1 MENGIKTIVIQN
13 ILESIPVG
21 LLVINSEGEIVTA
34 NRAAS
39 RILGYASEMLNGKGW
54 GDLFI
59 SDMDNLEFNQVFLDV
74 IQERQVNL
82 CRNVD
87 YVTPEGNTLHLS
99 LTTSFL
105 VGNDEIPAIVVLIH
119 DLTEIYHSHERE
131 KIALEEQH
139 RMQHRRAE
147 SLEKFALAVAHQI
160 RNPVTA
166 IGGFANRLLNQPD
179 IDDGRMAGYLGNILV
194 DARRL
199 EEIVQ
204 AVSGYAG
211 LKSAVPVK
219 SSLEKVV
226 ETAKGRLEEIAA
238 QRSKKI
244 LWMVRVDPVYGE
256 IDPHLFSLA
265 LDEVLLNSL
274 EAFKG
279 NEVSIAIQV
288 VEESDGF
295 HLKIEDKGCGILEKD
310 IPYIFDPF
318 FTTKAVGVGM
328 GLCRAQR
335 IISEHRGHIKVQST
349 SGKGTDV
356 IIRISTVR

>member
-1 MENGIKTIVIQN
+1 MENGIKSIVIRN

-21 LLVINSEGEIVTA
+21 LLVINSEGEIVTT

-39 RILGYASEMLNGKGW
+39 RILGYTGEMLNGKGW

-74 IQERQVNL
+74 IQERRVNL

-105 VGNDEIPAIVVLIH
+105 VGNDETPAIVVLIH
-119 DLTEIYHSHERE
+119 DLTEIHHFHERE
-131 KIALEEQH
+131 KIALEEEH

-179 IDDGRMAGYLGNILV
+179 VGERMASYLSNILV

-199 EEIVQ
+199 EDIVQ
-204 AVSGYAG
+204 AVSGYAV
-211 LKSAVPVK
+211 LRSAVPVR
-219 SSLEKVV
+219 SSLEKVM
-226 ETAKGRLEEIAA
+226 EASKGRLEEIAA

-244 LWMVRVDPVYGE
+244 SWMVRVSPVYGE
-256 IDPHLFSLA
+256 VDPHLFSLA

-279 NEVSIAIQV
+279 NEVSIAIHA
-288 VEESDGF
+288 VEETDGF
-295 HLKIEDKGCGILEKD
+295 HLKE
-310 IPYIFDPF
+310 
-318 FTTKAVGVGM
+318 
-328 GLCRAQR
+328 
-335 IISEHRGHIKVQST
+335 RG
-349 SGKGTDV
+349 
-356 IIRISTVR
+356 

>member
-1 MENGIKTIVIQN
+1 
-13 ILESIPVG
+13 
-21 LLVINSEGEIVTA
+21 
-34 NRAAS
+34 
-39 RILGYASEMLNGKGW
+39 MLNGKGW

-74 IQERQVNL
+74 IQERRMNL
-82 CRNVD
+82 CRNVN
-87 YVTPEGNTLHLS
+87 YVTPEGNMLHLS

-105 VGNDEIPAIVVLIH
+105 VENAETAAIVVLIH
-119 DLTEIYHSHERE
+119 DLTEVHHSHERE
-131 KIALEEQH
+131 KLALEEQH

-147 SLEKFALAVAHQI
+147 SLEKLALAVAHQI

-166 IGGFANRLLNQPD
+166 IGGFANRLLNQPHVD
-179 IDDGRMAGYLGNILV
+179 ERTASYLRNILA

-199 EEIVQ
+199 EDIVQ

-211 LKSAVPVK
+211 LRSAVPVR

-226 ETAKGRLEEIAA
+226 EAAKGRLEEIAA

-244 LWMVRVDPVYGE
+244 SWMVRVDPVHGE
-256 IDPHLFSLA
+256 LDPHLFSLA

-274 EAFKG
+274 EAFRG
-279 NEVSIAIQV
+279 NEGFIAIRA
-288 VEESDGF
+288 VEESGGF
-295 HLKIEDKGCGILEKD
+295 HMRVEDKGRGILEKD
-310 IPYIFDPF
+310 MPYIFDPF
-318 FTTKAVGVGM
+318 FTTKAVAIGM

-349 SGKGTDV
+349 PGKGTDV
-356 IIRISTVR
+356 IIRISAVK